1 MIKRVPFIICL
12 VFGVC
17 IASHAQKYRTA
28 IGPRVESSRFGI
40 SIQQKIH
47 ERSTLEGIGTVG
59 KNEFSGTL
67 LYEWHRPL
75 LGERF
80 NYYFGGGAHLGV
92 LKDYGVFTG
101 GDIILGVE
109 YKVNGL
115 PFLLSADIKPAVHI
129 NHEDWVGLSSGISV
143 RYVILP
149 EKKKKKSIWPFGT
162 RDEDNKR
169 DKEEADGIDIFKIFK
184 KKENLL

>member
-1 MIKRVPFIICL
+1 MMTRLLFIICF
-12 VFGVC
+12 VFSVC
-17 IASHAQKYRTA
+17 VASHAQKYRTA

-40 SIQQKIH
+40 SIQQKIYD
-47 ERSTLEGIGTVG
+47 RSTLEGIAAIG
-59 KNEFSGTL
+59 KKEFSGTL

-80 NYYFGGGAHLGV
+80 NYYVGGGAHLGV
-92 LKDYGVFTG
+92 LKEYGVFTG

-129 NHEDWVGLSSGISV
+129 NHEDWIGLSSGITV

-149 EKKKKKSIWPFGT
+149 EKKQKKSIWPFGK
-162 RDEDNKR
+162 RNEGNKR
-169 DKEEADGIDIFKIFK
+169 DKDEDEGVDIFKIFK
-184 KKENLL
+184 KKENQL